1 LNKEVKQLKKVIVA
15 LLVVVMSM
23 PVMGVTAAATATSM
37 PHAKAL
43 QPTNIEITSYE
54 KLITVGYS
62 YNLTGRLT
70 SGGAGLG
77 GEVIWYYWQ
86 QNGVYVRDER
96 LNFTTDVNGYFNDDN
111 SLPKPGTYNLIYVFP
126 GDARYSGS
134 ISQNV
139 TITVSKLV

>member
-1 LNKEVKQLKKVIVA
+1 MKKVIAA

-37 PHAKAL
+37 PHAKAQ
-43 QPTNIEITSYE
+43 QPTKIEIISYKE
-54 KLITVGYS
+54 YITVGDS
-62 YNLTGRLT
+62 YNVTGRLT

-86 QNGVYVRDER
+86 NKHGDYVRDER

-111 SLPKPGTYNLIYVFP
+111 SWDRPGTYNQTYRFP
-126 GDARYSGS
+126 GDDQYSES
-134 ISQNV
+134 ISQI
-139 TITVSKLV
+139 ITVTVGKLL